1 MCKKFTSYLLL
12 ISSILCSTHL
22 LAQDELVFKVN
33 SPSTVSATYLHGES
47 FTSPQRSSFADA
59 DKWGATLKAGQEVT
73 GDIVVIR
80 DESTVD
86 TLAQHGCVL
95 PLKAGLVMKDKIAL
109 IRRGTCGF
117 SIKAYNA
124 AFKNGAKAV
133 IIYNNQPNVLISML
147 PTRPEANDVN
157 VPCIFTTKEIG
168 EALRN
173 AVQGGQVVNVT
184 LKVPNASFAHMSY
197 NLATPTKESQD
208 NKAYIGLNLANG
220 TNSDKLKVVM
230 SASITEPDGKKV
242 LVRGGADTILA
253 NSSAFVLSDS
263 VYKPTKIGQYQVIYT
278 NSISADTLRD
288 SFRITDFMFGEDRGT
303 ANGWAATDSA
313 SFIDG
318 GLKFDVGH
326 IYQTGV
332 NADKVTHAAFAIHNP
347 ASFPKNDEFVL
358 ILYPYTT
365 AIQAKHNAGTLTY
378 DDLSNSEVGFTI
390 YKMKGTEKPDSLIFA
405 EFSTPLALADNSR
418 FLLMV
423 RYDGT
428 SAGTGIVPQFTS
440 AGQFNNRLA
449 RVDVVVTYEGVTN
462 KRLYFYTGWGGGV
475 KNIVR
480 MYMQGFKTSL
490 DNNLPAWAENTI
502 NIFPNP
508 VSNNILNI
516 DFKLEKLNEEVSITI
531 NDVMGR
537 VLKTVKL
544 KNIQNGTQHVNISEL
559 ENGYYFAKIVGKDG
573 WRTKVFSVAK

>member
-1 MCKKFTSYLLL
+1 MYKKFTLCIIV

-47 FTSPQRSSFADA
+47 FTSSQRSSFADA
-59 DKWGATLKAGQEVT
+59 DKWGATMKAGQEVT

-95 PLKAGLVMKDKIAL
+95 PLKAGLVLKDKIAL

-147 PTRPEANDVN
+147 PTRPEADEVN

-173 AVQGGQVVNVT
+173 AAQGGQVVNVT
-184 LKVPNASFAHMSY
+184 LKVPAASFAHMSY
-197 NLATPTKESQD
+197 NLSTPTKESQ
-208 NKAYIGLNLANG
+208 NNQAYIGLNLANG
-220 TNSDKLKVVM
+220 TNSDKLKVIM
-230 SASITEPDGKKV
+230 TASIVEPDGKKV

-253 NSSAFVLSDS
+253 NSSAYVLSDS
-263 VYKPTKIGQYQVIYT
+263 VYKPTKIGQYQVTYT
-278 NSISADTLRD
+278 NTISADTLRD
-288 SFRITDFMFGEDRGT
+288 SFRITDFVFGEDRGT

-332 NADKVTHAAFAIHNP
+332 SADKMTHAAFALHNP

-358 ILYPYTT
+358 ILYPYTA
-365 AIQAKHNAGTLTY
+365 AIQAKHNAGTLSY
-378 DDLSNSEVGFTI
+378 DDLSGTEVGFNI

-440 AGQFNNRLA
+440 AGQHNNRLA
-449 RVDVVVTYEGVTN
+449 RVDAVVTYEATTF
-462 KRLYFYTGWGGGV
+462 KRLYFYTGWSGGT
-475 KNIVR
+475 KNIIR
-480 MYMQGFKTSL
+480 MYMQGFRTSL
-490 DNNLPAWAENTI
+490 ENNLPAWAENTI

-516 DFKLEKLNEEVSITI
+516 DFNLEKLNEDVSVTI

-544 KNIQNGTQHVNISEL
+544 KNVQNGTQNININEL